1 MCKATL
7 ATSCSDCEQKKAI
20 AEEQSKMK
28 YQYVMEFDVGIHSAF
43 FFIVYQTTQWKYI
56 QAGIYI
62 TYGNIMEYA
71 TLSFCRTIYFK

>member
-43 FFIVYQTTQWKYI
+43 FLLCTKQHNESIFKLEFILHM
-56 QAGIYI
+56 GI
-62 TYGNIMEYA
+62 
-71 TLSFCRTIYFK
+71 

>member
-28 YQYVMEFDVGIHSAF
+28 YQYVMEFDVGIFTALF
-43 FFIVYQTTQWKYI
+43 FLLCTKQHNESIFKLEFILHM
-56 QAGIYI
+56 GI
-62 TYGNIMEYA
+62 
-71 TLSFCRTIYFK
+71 